1 LMEVAGDAALIFENN
16 DAEALLQSMKLLVDN
31 PNLRKELGK
40 KGRIRLD
47 QFSAEKF
54 FLSLEKAFKE
64 ILNG

>member
-1 LMEVAGDAALIFENN
+1 
-16 DAEALLQSMKLLVDN
+16 MKLLVDN
-31 PNLRKELGK
+31 PNLRKELGE

-47 QFSAEKF
+47 HFSAEKF

>member
-1 LMEVAGDAALIFENN
+1 MEVAGEAALIFENS
-16 DAEALLQSMKLLVDN
+16 DAEALLQSMKLLVEDKE
-31 PNLRKELGK
+31 LRKELGE

-54 FLSLEKAFKE
+54 YLSLEKAFKE